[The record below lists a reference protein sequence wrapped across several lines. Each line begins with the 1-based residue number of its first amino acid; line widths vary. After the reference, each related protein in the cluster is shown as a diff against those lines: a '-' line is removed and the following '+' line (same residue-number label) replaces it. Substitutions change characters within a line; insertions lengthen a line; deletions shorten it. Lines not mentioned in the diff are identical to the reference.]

1 MRYDLA
7 LDLTNQLKPG
17 SRPVEVTAD
26 DQAGIEIPVRT
37 FRFDVSYDDGRHW
50 TKLHADRTVAD
61 TWRVN
66 LGPKAPTHAR
76 YVSFRVSA
84 GDADG
89 NRIEQ
94 EIIRAAALRPKGR

>member
-50 TKLHADRTVAD
+50 TKLHADRTGAN
-61 TWRVN
+61 TWRVR
-66 LGPKAPTHAR
+66 LGPKTPTHAR

-84 GDADG
+84 KEADT

-94 EIIRAAALRPKGR
+94 EVIRAPALASKGR

>member
-1 MRYDLA
+1 MTVDH
-7 LDLTNQLKPG
+7 
-17 SRPVEVTAD
+17 
-26 DQAGIEIPVRT
+26 QAGIEIPVRT

-50 TKLHADRTVAD
+50 TKLQAHRTGPH
-61 TWRVN
+61 TWRLY
-66 LGPKAPTHAR
+66 LGPKTPRHAR